1 MRSRK
6 DVQSSSTPSAAPVDA
21 FQGADRVRPVHLEVV
36 ADKVQGLLDLFRV
49 EQIVD
54 PTHHLHVLLRHR
66 LLRSPAASRAS
77 CHRRKPRMRTILRS
91 RTRKWTANSWS
102 SSNVAGASL
111 QLGASQPH
119 NRVLQ
124 IAKLA
129 FLDAKHLPSLPSR
142 SESAGDV
149 VTASVHGAFDGG
161 RTRGLP
167 FDLGIES
174 LGHGCQVPPVEGFND
189 LPHDLHVLLR
199 HRLLRSPAASRASAG
214 FVEPRVPHDLAVP
227 QGPQG
232 RLPTLH
238 LDAAASSACP
248 IPDHHRHLITH
259 GLELFRLRLPGL
271 PSPRGPFRRLW

>member
-1 MRSRK
+1 
-6 DVQSSSTPSAAPVDA
+6 
-21 FQGADRVRPVHLEVV
+21 
-36 ADKVQGLLDLFRV
+36 
-49 EQIVD
+49 
-54 PTHHLHVLLRHR
+54 
-66 LLRSPAASRAS
+66 
-77 CHRRKPRMRTILRS
+77 MRTILRS
-91 RTRKWTANSWS
+91 RTRKWTRELLVER
-102 SSNVAGASL
+102 NVAGASL

-199 HRLLRSPAASRASAG
+199 HRLLRKPGGFEGFLAARVLLHPPDLSGLEADDAEESVVNPCSGITSFEASAG
-214 FVEPRVPHDLAVP
+214 KSFHRHHSIVGVDDLLGFDPIVGKQIGKRVEEPRDLTNSLIGARP
-227 QGPQG
+227 
-232 RLPTLH
+232 RRDLE
-238 LDAAASSACP
+238 LDLRMPDFGEARP
-248 IPDHHRHLITH
+248 IPRIAGEEVTPA
-259 GLELFRLRLPGL
+259 R
-271 PSPRGPFRRLW
+271 SPRSPATSPTPPAPRL